1 MYLASMHFGFPF
13 TNFAFTSTCV
23 KLFITRKSELNRV
36 CLLEKSGGSERETE
50 RETRWK
56 HREHDD
62 DFESNGEAMTSDVLR
77 YETHRAMR

>member
-50 RETRWK
+50 RETKMETSRT
-56 HREHDD
+56 RDD
-62 DFESNGEAMTSDVLR
+62 DASNGEAMTSDVVR